1 MKNFFG
7 VKKKKKK
14 LKMNGREAKS
24 NRGTCFTVFSV
35 KQTQFVCNFKEHIKV
50 IARTQYSQE
59 RYNSLLELSKW
70 LSKTQMQTKM
80 WRFGR

>member
-7 VKKKKKK
+7 VKKKKINKDK
-14 LKMNGREAKS
+14 REAKS

-35 KQTQFVCNFKEHIKV
+35 KQTQVVCNFNEHIKV
-50 IARTQYSQE
+50 IARIQDSQE